1 MPAMEFVSVVEG
13 ALWKMKKEEVYS
25 LLMDEALTPCIPSIS
40 DSTPFIT
47 TTEWSPSGLMHP
59 SKCLLGIVTSV
70 GAAVVL
76 FNIST
81 SWYQLIDVSSL
92 WYTQIQETFPSYFT
106 NSSDI
111 KISHSVLT
119 KNLRRLQATCITWS
133 KLFTSN
139 NSCYAYFSTAYRSS
153 DLAVWKVFKVSH
165 QALDATP
172 TLVYTM
178 QTNVD
183 SKINLMTFNTL
194 KNNKHLLI
202 IGYINGLIHGVLLNE
217 TEGTLK
223 MQSCQKYYN
232 CADRISVNCIE
243 LLHQDQYVS
252 NILITKG
259 SILIFLKLNS
269 DGILL
274 DMQHIQLGTFSISG
288 LTVTGKDQAYI
299 TTQDGALIS
308 LYIQNTKITTK
319 RINHSTSQAQLQ
331 QYLGLSC
338 SPNKILFVNVTS
350 PNSMYDHLV
359 IREPSKVSLFTL
371 EAKEFDPVSLLYE
384 NPSRTLKN
392 HWDCLETIR
401 LTAAKSENF
410 SKVFPKVP
418 TNLESLPLYELR
430 IAMWISTMLDIC
442 KKKDLLK
449 RSQIVVEISEAQP
462 LVFIHCAIDI
472 LERLKKKTS
481 LSKDNKICIR
491 LLRSYLEVYLAGE
504 EDDEDTNLTQLV
516 KETLK
521 DTAHMSTPENELCTL
536 CGEVISDLSW
546 NVTRCPS
553 GHQIPRCARSLLQ
566 ISSVQ
571 YRSCPFCGLL
581 LHPWLDEEYEEPLC
595 PYCQVPALYDGR
607 VLSVSDTNGIP
618 FLNLSE
624 RRRTIQPPGKT
635 QGSEN
640 VSKGHLRRPR
650 TFAVVVNNEED
661 DACNITETWQEF

>member
-1 MPAMEFVSVVEG
+1 MTEPIKELFSVSIAPLVTKSFAVRWTQDNHISVITKKGVHVFELIPTPTQPWPVAKFYRTFVYPPENMPAMEFVSVVEG

-59 SKCLLGIVTSV
+59 
-70 GAAVVL
+70 
-76 FNIST
+76 N
-81 SWYQLIDVSSL
+81 
-92 WYTQIQETFPSYFT
+92 
-106 NSSDI
+106 
-111 KISHSVLT
+111 
-119 KNLRRLQATCITWS
+119 
-133 KLFTSN
+133 
-139 NSCYAYFSTAYRSS
+139 
-153 DLAVWKVFKVSH
+153 
-165 QALDATP
+165 
-172 TLVYTM
+172 
-178 QTNVD
+178 
-183 SKINLMTFNTL
+183 
-194 KNNKHLLI
+194 
-202 IGYINGLIHGVLLNE
+202 
-217 TEGTLK
+217 
-223 MQSCQKYYN
+223 
-232 CADRISVNCIE
+232 
-243 LLHQDQYVS
+243 
-252 NILITKG
+252 
-259 SILIFLKLNS
+259 
-269 DGILL
+269 GILL